1 MQEKLGINVKYTLKD
16 LREYSFAKER
26 SGIQKAMFIFRIVF
40 AIMLTLGIAAVIP
53 DFVNGVENGIYI
65 VIVTI
70 VLLLF
75 ICSFDLLGPFLVYL
89 RLRDSFK
96 KSKLLGI
103 LQCYRFFD
111 DRLEIISE
119 TGSFTLWW
127 RDVYSIRE
135 LRPCFVIQ
143 PSPGK
148 IHLVPRR
155 CFESQEQLDLFM
167 NIIESGVGK
176 RKIKLKGYKLKNS
189 SPDHGEIKTSEC
201 TDQTAEIKNE
211 QGEPILEVQCS
222 ILRDEYVG
230 LNFRLYYTKP
240 AGLLVTAIGVLF
252 IYSSI
257 RNLSFNPMSSFVAL
271 ALGVTFI
278 FFIPLKLYFS
288 IIKRYENDAAIRKPY
303 IIEFYDEYFVV
314 GHPDGANK
322 ILYSDL
328 VRVIEKKTAIMLFVT
343 INTAHIVPKRA
354 FEGREDELKALRD
367 LLRQKGCMK

>member
-1 MQEKLGINVKYTLKD
+1 
-16 LREYSFAKER
+16 
-26 SGIQKAMFIFRIVF
+26 
-40 AIMLTLGIAAVIP
+40 
-53 DFVNGVENGIYI
+53 
-65 VIVTI
+65 
-70 VLLLF
+70 
-75 ICSFDLLGPFLVYL
+75 
-89 RLRDSFK
+89 
-96 KSKLLGI
+96 
-103 LQCYRFFD
+103 
-111 DRLEIISE
+111 
-119 TGSFTLWW
+119 
-127 RDVYSIRE
+127 
-135 LRPCFVIQ
+135 
-143 PSPGK
+143 
-148 IHLVPRR
+148 
-155 CFESQEQLDLFM
+155 M

-201 TDQTAEIKNE
+201 TNQTAEIKNE

-257 RNLSFNPMSSFVAL
+257 RTLSFNPMSSFVAL

-354 FEGREDELKALRD
+354 FEGRKDELKALRD